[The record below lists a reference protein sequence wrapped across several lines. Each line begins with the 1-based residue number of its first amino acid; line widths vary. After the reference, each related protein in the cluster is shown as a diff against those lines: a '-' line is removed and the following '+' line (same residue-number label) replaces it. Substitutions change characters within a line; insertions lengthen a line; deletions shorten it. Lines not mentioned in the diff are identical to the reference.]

1 MEKLIAI
8 LNDLHPDIDFTTTE
22 GLIDLGILDSFDLV
36 TLASEIDDEYGVQ
49 ISADDLIPENFN
61 SAAAIYSLIQHLSD
75 I

>member
-8 LNDLHPDIDFTTTE
+8 LNDLHPDIDFATTE

-36 TLASEIDDEYGVQ
+36 TIAAEVDAEFGVT

-61 SAAAIYSLIQHLSD
+61 SAAAIYSLIRRLSE

>member
-8 LNDLHPDIDFTTTE
+8 LNDLHPDIDFATTE